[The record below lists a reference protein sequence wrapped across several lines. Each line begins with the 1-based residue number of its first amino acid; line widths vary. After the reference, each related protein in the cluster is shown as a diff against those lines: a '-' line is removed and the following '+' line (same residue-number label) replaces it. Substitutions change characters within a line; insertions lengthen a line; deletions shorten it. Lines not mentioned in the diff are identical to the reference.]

1 MSGATMSDP
10 VELRE
15 TGHDWRGYLFAF
27 GAAAA
32 YGTASPLLRIGL
44 RTYGSVLTGITVALA
59 VGLLA
64 VAPIACATWRAQG
77 AGWRP
82 DRRAVLFVLASGC
95 TALLGFGS
103 NTYAL
108 SQLPVVVV
116 APISS
121 TYPLITVLL
130 VRVFLRHSEAI
141 TRRTA
146 LGAALIV
153 AGVICV
159 TLSQR

>member
-1 MSGATMSDP
+1 MSA
-10 VELRE
+10 RQ
-15 TGHDWRGYLFAF
+15 HDWRAYAFALG
-27 GAAAA
+27 GAIA
-32 YGTASPLLRIGL
+32 YGTAAPLLRIGL
-44 RTYGSVLTGITVALA
+44 REWDSVLTGITIALLT
-59 VGLLA
+59 GLLA
-64 VAPIACATWRAQG
+64 VAPLAYIAWRGQG

-82 DRRAVLFVLASGC
+82 ERRAILFVLASGC

-103 NTYAL
+103 NTFAL

-121 TYPLITVLL
+121 TYPLITVVL
-130 VRVFLRHSEAI
+130 VRIFLRQSEAI
-141 TRRTA
+141 TVRIV

>member
-1 MSGATMSDP
+1 MSATSK
-10 VELRE
+10 
-15 TGHDWRGYLFAF
+15 HDRLGYAFAF
-27 GAAAA
+27 GGALC
-32 YGTASPLLRIGL
+32 YGTAAPLLKIGL
-44 RTYGSVLTGITVALA
+44 REYGSVLTGITIALTA
-59 VGLLA
+59 GLLA
-64 VAPIACATWRAQG
+64 ILPLAFFTWRSQG
-77 AGWRP
+77 PDWRP
-82 DRRAVLFVLASGC
+82 ERRAILFVLASGC

-103 NTYAL
+103 NTFAL

-121 TYPLITVLL
+121 TYPLITVFL
-130 VRVFLRHSEAI
+130 VRVFLRHTEAI

-146 LGAALIV
+146 IGATLIV

>member
-1 MSGATMSDP
+1 MKTPGEDP
-10 VELRE
+10 RP
-15 TGHDWRGYLFAF
+15 GHDLRGYAFAF
-27 GAAAA
+27 CAALA
-32 YGTASPLLRIGL
+32 YGTAAPLIKIGL
-44 RTYGSVLTGITVALA
+44 NRYGSVLTGMAIALT

-64 VAPIACATWRAQG
+64 LAPLAFAAWRSQG
-77 AGWRP
+77 PGWRP
-82 DRRAVLFVLASGC
+82 ERRAILFVLASGC
-95 TALLGFGS
+95 CAFLGFGS
-103 NTYAL
+103 NTYAI

-121 TYPLITVLL
+121 TYPLVTVIL
-130 VRVFLRHSEAI
+130 VRIFLRHTEAI

-146 LGAALIV
+146 CGAALIV

>member
-1 MSGATMSDP
+1 MSGTDAPSEASLD
-10 VELRE
+10 R
-15 TGHDWRGYLFAF
+15 RGYLFAF
-27 GAAAA
+27 GAATC
-32 YGTASPLLRIGL
+32 YGTAAPLLKIGL
-44 RTYGSVLTGITVALA
+44 REYGSVLTGITVALA

-64 VAPIACATWRAQG
+64 IAPLAFAAWRSQG
-77 AGWRP
+77 PGWRP
-82 DRRAVLFVLASGC
+82 DRRATLFILASGC

-103 NTYAL
+103 NTFAL
-108 SQLPVVVV
+108 SKLPVVVV

-130 VRVFLRHSEAI
+130 VRLFLRQSEAI
-141 TRRTA
+141 SRRTV
-146 LGAALIV
+146 LGALLIV

>member
-1 MSGATMSDP
+1 MNNSG
-10 VELRE
+10 ELPR
-15 TGHDWRGYLFAF
+15 TGHDLLGYAFAF
-27 GAAAA
+27 FAALA
-32 YGTASPLLRIGL
+32 YGTAAPLIKIGL
-44 RTYGSVLTGITVALA
+44 NRYGSVLTGMAISLT

-64 VAPIACATWRAQG
+64 LTPLAFAAWRSQG
-77 AGWRP
+77 PGWRP
-82 DRRAVLFVLASGC
+82 ERRAILFVLASGC
-95 TALLGFGS
+95 CAFFGFGS
-103 NTYAL
+103 NTYAI

-121 TYPLITVLL
+121 TYPLVTVLL
-130 VRVFLRHSEAI
+130 VRIFLRHTEAI

-146 LGAALIV
+146 LGAVLIV

>member
-1 MSGATMSDP
+1 MKTP
-10 VELRE
+10 EELPRL
-15 TGHDWRGYLFAF
+15 GHDWLGYLFAF
-27 GAAAA
+27 AAAAA
-32 YGTASPLLRIGL
+32 YGTAAPLIKIGL
-44 RTYGSVLTGITVALA
+44 QRYGSVLTGMAISLA

-64 VAPIACATWRAQG
+64 LTPLAFAAWRAQG
-77 AGWRP
+77 PGWRP
-82 DRRAVLFVLASGC
+82 ERRAILFVLASGC
-95 TALLGFGS
+95 CAFLGFGS
-103 NTYAL
+103 NTYAI

-121 TYPLITVLL
+121 TYPLVTVFL
-130 VRVFLRHSEAI
+130 VRVFLRHTEAI

>member
-1 MSGATMSDP
+1 MSRQGEPS
-10 VELRE
+10 EQ
-15 TGHDWRGYLFAF
+15 GHDWGGYLLAF
-27 GAAAA
+27 GAAAS
-32 YGTASPLLRIGL
+32 YGTAAPLLKIGL
-44 RTYGSVLTGITVALA
+44 RQYGSVLTGITIALA

-64 VAPIACATWRAQG
+64 VAPLAFAAWRGQG

-82 DRRAVLFVLASGC
+82 DRRATLFVLASGC

-121 TYPLITVLL
+121 SYPLVTVLL
-130 VRVFLRHSEAI
+130 VRLFLRQSEAI
-141 TRRTA
+141 TRRTV
-146 LGAALIV
+146 LGATLIV